1 MRRREFITLLGGV
14 GAWRSAA
21 PGQPIKNV
29 PKVGVLWHAANT
41 EEEAIGLAALTRG
54 FSDLGYIEGKTIALH
69 HRFPAELTERFESL
83 SAELAAIPVD
93 VLVAVTQ
100 PAALAAQRATTTI
113 PIVFILV
120 PEPVGSKLV
129 KSLARPGGNITGLTN
144 IAAELTAKRIQLL
157 KEALPRMT
165 RVTLLVNPND
175 QQAMHRFID
184 EAKIAGT
191 ALGLDVQPLEV
202 RSLGEFEQAF
212 DNMADGRS
220 DGVITT
226 PNGLFYLGRVLAGQ
240 LAVKHR
246 LPLMVQNRETLEDG
260 ALMACGPDIQALFR
274 RAAVYVDKILKG
286 EQPADLPVE
295 VPTKFQFFINLPPRR
310 SGLRFQNH
318 CCCAPTRQSNSWR
331 CPFMALRQRNC
342 DYQLKG

>member
-1 MRRREFITLLGGV
+1 MKRREFMTLVGG
-14 GAWRSAA
+14 AAAIWPLAA
-21 PGQPIKNV
+21 PAQPIKKL
-29 PKVGVLWHAANT
+29 PKVGVLWHAASA
-41 EEEAIGLAALTRG
+41 EEEAIGLSALTRG

-69 HRFPAELTERFESL
+69 HRFPAELTQRFESL
-83 SAELAAIPVD
+83 SAELVAIPVD

-100 PAALAAQRATTTI
+100 PAALAAQRATTRI

-120 PEPVGSKLV
+120 PEPVGSKLIN
-129 KSLARPGGNITGLTN
+129 SLARPGGNITGLTN
-144 IAAELTAKRIQLL
+144 IAAELTAKRVQLL
-157 KEALPRMT
+157 KEAFPRMK

-184 EAKIAGT
+184 EAKIAAT

-212 DNMADGRS
+212 DSMADSRS
-220 DGVITT
+220 EGVITT

-240 LAVKHR
+240 LAVKRR

-260 ALMACGPDIQALFR
+260 ALMAYGPDIQVLFR

-286 EQPADLPVE
+286 EKPADLPVE
-295 VPTKFQFFINLPPRR
+295 VPTKFQFFINLKTAKAL
-310 SGLRFQNH
+310 GLTL
-318 CCCAPTRQSNSWR
+318 PESLL
-331 CPFMALRQRNC
+331 LRA
-342 DYQLKG
+342 DEAIE

>member
-1 MRRREFITLLGGV
+1 MKRREFMTLLC
-14 GAWRSAA
+14 GATAAWPLAA
-21 PGQPIKNV
+21 PGQPIKKL
-29 PKVGVLWHAANT
+29 PKVGVLWHAASA
-41 EEEAIGLAALTRG
+41 EEEAIGLGALTRG
-54 FSDLGYIEGKTIALH
+54 FSDLGYVEGKTIALH

-120 PEPVGSKLV
+120 PEPVGSKLINSFA
-129 KSLARPGGNITGLTN
+129 KPGGNITGLTN
-144 IAAELTAKRIQLL
+144 IAAELTAKRVQLL
-157 KEALPRMT
+157 KEAFPRMT
-165 RVTLLVNPND
+165 RLTLLVNPND

-184 EAKIAGT
+184 EGKIAAT

-212 DNMADGRS
+212 DNIADSRS
-220 DGVITT
+220 EGVVTT

-240 LAVKHR
+240 LAVKRR
-246 LPLMVQNRETLEDG
+246 LPLMVQNRETLVDG
-260 ALMACGPDIQALFR
+260 ALMAFGPDIQVLFR

-286 EQPADLPVE
+286 EKPADLPVE
-295 VPTKFQFFINLPPRR
+295 VPTKFQFLINLKTAKAL
-310 SGLRFQNH
+310 GLTLPESLLLS
-318 CCCAPTRQSNSWR
+318 A
-331 CPFMALRQRNC
+331 
-342 DYQLKG
+342 DEVIE

>member
-1 MRRREFITLLGGV
+1 MKRREFVTLLGAAAA
-14 GAWRSAA
+14 AWPLAVPA
-21 PGQPIKNV
+21 QPIKKL
-29 PKVGVLWHAANT
+29 PKVGVLWHAGSA
-41 EEEAIGLAALTRG
+41 EEEAIGLGALTRG

-83 SAELAAIPVD
+83 SAELVAIPVD

-100 PAALAAQRATTTI
+100 PAALAAQRATATI

-120 PEPVGSKLV
+120 PEPVGSKLIN
-129 KSLARPGGNITGLTN
+129 SLARPGGNITGLTN
-144 IAAELTAKRIQLL
+144 IAAELTAKRVQLL
-157 KEALPRMT
+157 KEAFPRMT

-184 EAKIAGT
+184 EAKIAAT

-212 DNMADGRS
+212 DSMADSRS
-220 DGVITT
+220 EGVITT

-240 LAVKHR
+240 LAVKRR

-260 ALMACGPDIQALFR
+260 ALMAYGPDI
-274 RAAVYVDKILKG
+274 
-286 EQPADLPVE
+286 
-295 VPTKFQFFINLPPRR
+295 
-310 SGLRFQNH
+310 
-318 CCCAPTRQSNSWR
+318 
-331 CPFMALRQRNC
+331 
-342 DYQLKG
+342 